1 MKKLTATLLAPVLA
15 LILGGS
21 ASAAEPAAAR
31 PWRIDINTATAEQ
44 IKATLGV
51 GDEDAQRIVAA
62 RPYQKKDD
70 LKAKHVVPDAT
81 FDKIQKLIDSIC

>member
-1 MKKLTATLLAPVLA
+1 MKKLTATLLAPVVA
-15 LILGGS
+15 LILGGP

-31 PWRIDINTATAEQ
+31 PRRIDSNTATEEQ

-62 RPYQKKDD
+62 RPYHKKDD
-70 LKAKHVVPDAT
+70 LTAKHVVPDAT